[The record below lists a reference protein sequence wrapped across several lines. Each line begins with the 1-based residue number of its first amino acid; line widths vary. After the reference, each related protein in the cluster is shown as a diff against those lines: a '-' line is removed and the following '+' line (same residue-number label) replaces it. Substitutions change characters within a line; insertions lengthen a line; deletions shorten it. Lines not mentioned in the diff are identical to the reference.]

1 MKANIGIIV
10 NSRKEI
16 GQLLN
21 ALLADE
27 FVVYIKTWQYHW
39 NVRGQDFFAQHKFLE
54 DLYKQSE
61 KIIDEI
67 AERARALGE
76 PALGSMEDYLHVTR
90 LKEDSRTNVSTKSM
104 LKNLLDDHEK
114 IIKILRDDLEVCG
127 LDFEDE
133 GTANFL
139 TDLMEQHEKI
149 AWMLRASVQK

>member
-61 KIIDEI
+61 EIIDEV

-76 PALGSMEDYLHVTR
+76 PALGRMEDYLHVT
-90 LKEDSRTNVSTKSM
+90 
-104 LKNLLDDHEK
+104 
-114 IIKILRDDLEVCG
+114 
-127 LDFEDE
+127 
-133 GTANFL
+133 
-139 TDLMEQHEKI
+139 Q
-149 AWMLRASVQK
+149 

>member
-1 MKANIGIIV
+1 MKPNIGVSV
-10 NSRKEI
+10 NNRKEV

-27 FVVYIKTWQYHW
+27 FVLYIKTWQYHW
-39 NVRGQDFFAQHKFLE
+39 NVRGVDFFAQHKFLE

-61 KIIDEI
+61 KIIDDV

-76 PALGSMEDYLHVTR
+76 PAKGSMQDYVDLTR
-90 LKEDSRTNVSTKSM
+90 LTEDRRTNVATKTM

-139 TDLMEQHEKI
+139 TDLMELHEKT
-149 AWMLRASVQK
+149 AWMLRASVEK